1 VTAYLVRRL
10 VQAVAVVIGVT
21 IIVFIILHALPG
33 GPARGLLGPEASTQQ
48 VQQFIVAN
56 GFNKPL
62 IVQYGNF
69 LDQLLHGNLGYSYHY
84 NQTVA
89 SLLSKDLPKSALLVG
104 LAYLVALVVAI
115 PLGILQALRR
125 NTMVDYVSTGVSFVA
140 YSMPSFWLGILL
152 ILGFSVNWH
161 LLPPEG
167 PQGATVTAVLQDPLA
182 LVLPVATL
190 ALVTI
195 AVFSRFMR
203 SSAIETLVQDYMRT
217 ARAMG
222 VPERAILARHL
233 LRNSLIP
240 VITLIGLSL
249 PATISGAVIT
259 ESVFNY
265 PGMGLL
271 FWTSATTHDFPVL
284 LGSTVVFA
292 TATVIGSVLA
302 DLLYAVADP
311 RVRYS

>member
-10 VQAVAVVIGVT
+10 VQAVAVVFGVT

-62 IVQYGNF
+62 IVQYGSF
-69 LDQLLHGNLGYSYHY
+69 LNQLLHGNLGYSYHY

-125 NTMVDYVSTGVSFVA
+125 NTMIDYVSTGVSFVA

-203 SSAIETLVQDYMRT
+203 SSAIETLVQDYIRT

-222 VPERAILARHL
+222 VSERSILFRHL

-240 VITLIGLSL
+240 IITLIGLSL

-271 FWTSATTHDFPVL
+271 FWTSATSHDFPVL

-292 TATVIGSVLA
+292 TATVIGSMLA